1 MKKFLM
7 SMAAVAMCASMMS
20 CGGSQKSEE
29 TEQDAAVEAAE
40 ESVDL
45 SQMSIEE
52 RAEYYCEDALRVL
65 AEKDMPAFEKNNDE
79 VAAWLET
86 LSEELQDSA
95 KAVLDQYNDTI
106 GRTYF
111 ALKRELSENSQKA
124 DTTQAPM

>member
-1 MKKFLM
+1 MKKYFM
-7 SMAAVAMCASMMS
+7 IMAAVAMCASMMN
-20 CGGSQKSEE
+20 CGGSQKPED
-29 TEQDAAVEAAE
+29 TAQDAAAEA
-40 ESVDL
+40 ESEDL
-45 SQMSIEE
+45 SQLTIEE
-52 RAEYYCEDALRVL
+52 RAEYYCQDALRAL
-65 AEKDMPAFEKNNDE
+65 AVKDMPSFEKNNDE

-86 LSEELQDSA
+86 LTEELQDSA